1 MEGANR
7 FLIQYSR
14 ALRACPVVRVP
25 NNKLQLFFLGQ
36 RSNTSILSLSWRHP
50 PIPISIYVYIIYIY
64 IYIIY
69 YIYYIIY
76 IYIISI
82 YNMIYIDLYRFL
94 ICPYIWFQS
103 NSNLY
108 LYMSR
113 SSQGLPL
120 QSLQQQTP
128 VSINFHKPWIA
139 VGWSWLIYIEQES
152 FRD

>member
-1 MEGANR
+1 
-7 FLIQYSR
+7 
-14 ALRACPVVRVP
+14 VVRVP
-25 NNKLQLFFLGQ
+25 NNKLQLFFSWTKIQHIHPQSLLE
-36 RSNTSILSLSWRHP
+36 TSTHTNINICIYNIYIYIL
-50 PIPISIYVYIIYIY
+50 YIIYIILY
-64 IYIIY
+64 
-69 YIYYIIY
+69 IY